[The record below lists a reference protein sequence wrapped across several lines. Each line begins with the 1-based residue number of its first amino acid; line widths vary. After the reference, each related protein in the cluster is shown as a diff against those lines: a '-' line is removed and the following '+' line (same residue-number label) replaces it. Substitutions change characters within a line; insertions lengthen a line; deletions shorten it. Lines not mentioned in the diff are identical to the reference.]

1 MEVVMY
7 AAMTKFAVP
16 PGMRPKMEQLAD
28 QMKLGMSQMKGFVS
42 VTFFVNE
49 AINVYGSFAMWETRE
64 DGMAAREITDP
75 KLNEALEGILIGE
88 IGRELFEVYEP
99 SN

>member
-16 PGMRPKMEQLAD
+16 PGMRPKMEKLAD
-28 QMKLGMSQMKGFVS
+28 QMKLGMSQMEGFVS

-49 AINVYGSFAMWETRE
+49 AISVYGGFGIWETRE
-64 DGMAAREITDP
+64 DAMAARELTET
-75 KLNEALEGILIGE
+75 KLKEALEGILIGD

>member
-1 MEVVMY
+1 MY

-16 PGMRPKMEQLAD
+16 PGMRPKMERLAD
-28 QMKLGMSQMKGFVS
+28 QMKLEMSQMDGFVS
-42 VTFFVNE
+42 VTFIVNE
-49 AINVYGSFAMWETRE
+49 AISVYGGFGLWKTRE
-64 DGMAAREITDP
+64 DALAAREITDT
-75 KLNEALEGILIGE
+75 KLKEALEGILIGE